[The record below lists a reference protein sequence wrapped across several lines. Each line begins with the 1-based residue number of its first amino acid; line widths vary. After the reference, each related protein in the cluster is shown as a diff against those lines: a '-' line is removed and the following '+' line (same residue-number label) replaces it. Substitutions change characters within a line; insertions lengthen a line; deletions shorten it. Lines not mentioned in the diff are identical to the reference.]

1 MKIVWISSW
10 FGDYRVPVYDNLNKL
25 SEQNFYI
32 ICSEQETSDLVRRK
46 LHDKL
51 GEHSI
56 ILSNQKIFRIGNTS
70 CDFANSTLE
79 LRWQRGL
86 YSSLRRL
93 KPDVIIVE
101 GFGRWAP
108 AGILYSLLHRKNLL
122 MFYERT
128 AWTERKAHWWRILY
142 RKIMGKAVD
151 CFLTNG
157 ILSEQ
162 YLRNNL
168 GFTET
173 PIVKGCMSADS
184 FSLHDSLGKE
194 YKNGDIVGKTTA
206 KKGNKGLK
214 YLFIGRIVEP
224 KGILQLLEA
233 WDKHHLSYP
242 DDSLIVVG
250 KGTLLNA
257 LQQKYH
263 GRNGVEMTG
272 YVSYDRIHEYYN
284 MCDIVVMPTLEDN
297 WSLVIPEAMSCGKA
311 VMCSIYNGGHPE
323 LVKDKVNGFCFDP
336 LDRQAF
342 VETLAKFHHA
352 DLKEMGLQ
360 GIIIERHF
368 SPQKSSQ
375 RIFNA
380 CKKANENRLRQQT

>member
-25 SEQNFYI
+25 SEQDFYI

-46 LHDKL
+46 LRNKL
-51 GEHSI
+51 GDHSI
-56 ILSNQKIFRIGNTS
+56 ILGNQTVFRIGDAGS
-70 CDFANSTLE
+70 DFANTTLE

-86 YSSLRRL
+86 YTSIRRL

-108 AGILYSLLHRKNLL
+108 AGILYSLLHRKSLL

-128 AWTERKAHWWRILY
+128 AWTERKAGWWRTLY

-162 YLRNNL
+162 YLRKNL
-168 GFTET
+168 GFTAT

-184 FSLHDSLGKE
+184 FSPHDSLDEEDKE
-194 YKNGDIVGKTTA
+194 GDLAGKTTE
-206 KKGNKGLK
+206 KRGDEGLR
-214 YLFIGRIVEP
+214 YLFIGRIAER

-233 WDKHHLSYP
+233 WDRHHLSYP
-242 DDSLIVVG
+242 DDSLTVTGEGI
-250 KGTLLNA
+250 LFHD

-272 YVSYDRIHEYYN
+272 YVSYDRIHEYYKT
-284 MCDIVVMPTLEDN
+284 CDIVVMPTLEDN

-323 LVKDKVNGFCFDP
+323 LVKDDVNGYCFDP
-336 LDRQAF
+336 LNRQEF

-352 DLKEMGLQ
+352 DYKEMGLQ
-360 GIIIERHF
+360 GILIERHF
-368 SPQKSSQ
+368 SPRKSSQ